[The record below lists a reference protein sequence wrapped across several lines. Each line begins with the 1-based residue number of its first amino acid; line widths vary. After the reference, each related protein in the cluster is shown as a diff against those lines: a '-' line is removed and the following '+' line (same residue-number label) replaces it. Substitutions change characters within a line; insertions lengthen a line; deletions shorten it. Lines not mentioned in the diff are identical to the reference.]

1 MHSSSPSLPL
11 LHVVHQSF
19 SSYQFLNLF
28 EMLQLCIVRNFTF
41 PSGSFSLL
49 AFSMYNYLAKKV
61 FPFCAHFGYEIAA
74 FSSAFYIPQVSSG
87 TLDRARNL
95 MKRILELC
103 NTPLEQGSE
112 AMKMVQQ
119 RSFHSVTRHLVKEV
133 ISSNEN
139 VRKQV

>member
-1 MHSSSPSLPL
+1 
-11 LHVVHQSF
+11 
-19 SSYQFLNLF
+19 
-28 EMLQLCIVRNFTF
+28 
-41 PSGSFSLL
+41 
-49 AFSMYNYLAKKV
+49 MYNYLQKSVA
-61 FPFCAHFGYEIAA
+61 PFCATFGFEIAVF
-74 FSSAFYIPQVSSG
+74 FSVCHVPQVSSG

>member
-1 MHSSSPSLPL
+1 
-11 LHVVHQSF
+11 
-19 SSYQFLNLF
+19 
-28 EMLQLCIVRNFTF
+28 
-41 PSGSFSLL
+41 
-49 AFSMYNYLAKKV
+49 MYNYLAKKKCCPV
-61 FPFCAHFGYEIAA
+61 CATFGYEIAA
-74 FSSAFYIPQVSSG
+74 FSSACHVPQVSSG

>member
-1 MHSSSPSLPL
+1 
-11 LHVVHQSF
+11 
-19 SSYQFLNLF
+19 
-28 EMLQLCIVRNFTF
+28 MLQLCIVRKLYF
-41 PSGSFSLL
+41 PSGFFPCIL
-49 AFSMYNYLAKKV
+49 YVCTIIWQKKCC
-61 FPFCAHFGYEIAA
+61 PCAHFGYEIAA
-74 FSSAFYIPQVSSG
+74 CSSAYHVPQVSSG

>member
-1 MHSSSPSLPL
+1 MA
-11 LHVVHQSF
+11 F
-19 SSYQFLNLF
+19 F
-28 EMLQLCIVRNFTF
+28 
-41 PSGSFSLL
+41 L
-49 AFSMYNYLAKKV
+49 AFSTYVQLFGKKSV
-61 FPFCAHFGYEIAA
+61 APVCAHFGYEIAA
-74 FSSAFYIPQVSSG
+74 CSSAYHVPQVSSG